1 MTSHKRE
8 TGNPSFADTRDAYQ
22 DLYDENEDFEDAHH
36 EDGDEHPL
44 NLSRQNNNNNNNN
57 YELSFSSNSV
67 NFAEKR
73 RKKRIMVLVVVS
85 LLLIVLVIA
94 AYTLSILVPR
104 LIARFKNRGIQQKCS
119 FSAIVLGNYGGLTE
133 ENLSSVL
140 ISHNASNAF
149 LALDAGSLLYGLRAF
164 LNANNMLS
172 NNYAQSN
179 TYLSFPFPD
188 WTLGN
193 EMARAGFI
201 LRNHIWGYLLGH
213 AHLDHING
221 LVIDSPEDFFTD
233 VDQMIDNTT
242 KRAKPIVGLNSTL
255 QTLQED
261 VFNGRLWP
269 DLPKITK
276 QYWYEQV
283 NADEIYQVN
292 DLLALN
298 PNIRHPIL
306 YEQWKDITVKVYRLC
321 HENLNSTA
329 FLFDS
334 AAESNQLIYFSDTG
348 VSSSTTDQQCN
359 WQDVLN
365 SIWSDAAL
373 NPQILSA
380 IFIEL
385 SASDESPI
393 SKMYGHLR
401 PVDLI
406 KSLSYLKT
414 IRSMDSLSHIKVIIN
429 HIKPSFNAGEDP
441 SIRIKTQIDNDAKT
455 FGVDAQFIFPS
466 QGDYICL

>member
-1 MTSHKRE
+1 MKRDTE
-8 TGNPSFADTRDAYQ
+8 NPSFPDTRDAYQ
-22 DLYDENEDFEDAHH
+22 DLFDENEEIEDAHH
-36 EDGDEHPL
+36 GDEHLL
-44 NLSRQNNNNNNNN
+44 NHNDN
-57 YELSFSSNSV
+57 YQLGFSSNSV

-73 RKKRIMVLVVVS
+73 RQKRIIILVVVS

-94 AYTLSILVPR
+94 AYTLSIVVPR
-104 LIARFKNRGIQQKCS
+104 LIARFKNRGIQQKCT
-119 FSAIVLGNYGGLTE
+119 FSAIILGAYGGLTE
-133 ENLSSVL
+133 ENLSSVI

-164 LNANNMLS
+164 LNVNNMLS

-201 LRNHIWGYLLGH
+201 LRNHVWGYLLGH

-233 VDQMIDNTT
+233 VDQMIDNST
-242 KRAKPIVGLNSTL
+242 KRAKPIIGLSSTL

-276 QYWYEQV
+276 QYWYELV

-292 DLLALN
+292 DLLGLN
-298 PNIRHPIL
+298 PNIKHPIL

-334 AAESNQLIYFSDTG
+334 TAESNQLIYFSDTG
-348 VSSSTTDQQCN
+348 VSSSTISQQCN

-385 SASDESPI
+385 SASDETPA

-401 PVDLI
+401 PIDLI

-414 IRSMDSLSHIKVIIN
+414 VRSMDSLSHIKVIIN